1 MSYTPPSAPE
11 IARAQNEDQA
21 LRILLA
27 QRRLYRRAKVWSTV
41 RGLGIGIVAIGS
53 PIIAA
58 LYPTLAVLL
67 ASVAAGWFAL
77 NRLAFSRF
85 ERHYVERAATAQ
97 QQFDTSIFLMPSIKA
112 GGYRLMPEE
121 IHRLTGDEISRR
133 RAYADEGLFNWYPI
147 QVQLDGTKAIAIAQR
162 ANVAYSHAL
171 LNRSAALW
179 TSLLVVWFAVAVCIA
194 LSNSFDSQT
203 LLLAVVL
210 PILPPLLDAIDEWHH
225 VRAASEERRAMA
237 NQIEH
242 TIETAQAERVRPEQ
256 LLAWQAQL
264 FTLRLE
270 APLVPNW
277 LYRLMR
283 PRTEDEMNV
292 GAETLAEQAE
302 SEKKQN

>member
-11 IARAQNEDQA
+11 IASAQNEDEA

-27 QRRLYRRAKVWSTV
+27 QRRLYSRAKVWSAV
-41 RGLGIGIVAIGS
+41 RGLGIGVVAIGS

-58 LYPTLAVLL
+58 LYPTLEVLL
-67 ASVAAGWFAL
+67 ASVAAGWFVL
-77 NRLAFSRF
+77 NRLAFSRL

-97 QQFDTSIFLMPSIKA
+97 QQFDTSIFHMPSIRA

-121 IHRLTGDEISRR
+121 IHRLTGDQIARR
-133 RAYADEGLFNWYPI
+133 RAYADEGLLNWYPI

-171 LNRSAALW
+171 LNRSAAFW
-179 TSLLVVWFAVAVCIA
+179 MSLLIIWFAVAICVA

-203 LLLAVVL
+203 LLLVVVL
-210 PILPPLLDAIDEWHH
+210 PILPPLLDAIDEWLH

-242 TIETAQAERVRPEQ
+242 AIETAQAEPIRPEQ

-277 LYRLMR
+277 LYRLLR

-302 SEKKQN
+302 SGK